1 MQFAGNTDADSLAIF
16 CTTSPAC
23 MCDAPMMVLIRDSVN
38 KMEFSCA
45 AVIIGFGRGVEVGT
59 IRITTVTAAATA
71 AKAPPAM
78 IQRLR
83 DFRGRAAM
91 VSCGANGCI
100 GIG

>member
-1 MQFAGNTDADSLAIF
+1 
-16 CTTSPAC
+16 
-23 MCDAPMMVLIRDSVN
+23 MMVLIRVSVN

-45 AVIIGFGRGVEVGT
+45 AVTVGGFGRGVEVGM

-83 DFRGRAAM
+83 DFRGRAAL